1 MKPIGLSSPDLI
13 VRSTST
19 RSEAGRLEG
28 RRLARPSPCGHPS
41 RRIACAMLP
50 GDEVRNDADMIR
62 IRGTLTQWCE
72 IAQRA
77 ATWIGSNH
85 ISNSR
90 NEIALATHRAPGFV
104 KFIRPEIERA
114 RGMPGDQCTRSL
126 VYALVS

>member
-13 VRSTST
+13 VRSTAT

-62 IRGTLTQWCE
+62 IRGTLTDG
-72 IAQRA
+72 AKLR
-77 ATWIGSNH
+77 
-85 ISNSR
+85 
-90 NEIALATHRAPGFV
+90 
-104 KFIRPEIERA
+104 
-114 RGMPGDQCTRSL
+114 RGPRRGLDRITFQTAETRSRSRRIAPQGL
-126 VYALVS
+126 QSSSALKSRGRGE